1 MGLMFVVQACLLQ
14 AAAAGPLI
22 SDPVFRVIGTEE
34 GLPSQQIQALAE
46 DAEGRIWIGT
56 ANGLV
61 RFDGHA
67 IRNYPARLERAN
79 ALASISVEAMTIDG
93 RQQLWVTTQGGQLA
107 RWRPES
113 DDFLRFDLVAMLQ
126 AEQLEAWAL
135 AADDQRLWVGTYG
148 SGLLELDLDGR
159 VVAQH
164 PIPAALGGGHI
175 LDLSLDRSGTLWL
188 GTLDKRLLRF
198 DPDRV
203 GFSAP
208 DADFAPDS
216 LPVFAIAQRQGRPW
230 FSTSDGRLCTIEGSQ
245 PPHCQELSQLALP
258 GRARLLLAD
267 ARGDWIGGR
276 GEMLRVLDGIE
287 QRLSYTPGS
296 RGGIPA
302 EGMRTALI
310 DHSGGL
316 WFGTSGGGLLH
327 LPNSA
332 DRFAVW
338 QPDPL
343 ARSGL
348 LNGRVRGI
356 ARDAD
361 GLVWIGTL
369 GAGLHRLT
377 PATGRIQAVP
387 LPGTGQWRVWAV
399 LACGRELWVGHQGGL
414 LRLQPQADG
423 GLRHLQQWS
432 ADDLV
437 DGNVDLLYQHHDGRI
452 WATSMG
458 AGLNAI
464 DPRTGEVERHVFGEN
479 GLVGT
484 EVQQLREGL
493 DGQLWVA
500 TDRALLRLDSG
511 CRCWQTLLP
520 SVRVDAFSADGSGGM
535 YAFVDGN
542 LVHYLWRSGL
552 YRDARRA
559 PRAFAEFQ
567 TLGGMW
573 LQQGALWMAGP
584 QGLFRYFP
592 EQDRLESFDGRDGLP
607 TREFSDRPFLAE
619 PDGRLWIGGEA
630 GLISVD
636 TAMVSAPAMPARLR
650 FEQIRVDGPDGMR
663 ELKPHGR
670 AELQPEERELLLSVR
685 LNTLARTHAQR
696 FSFRLVG
703 WDEDWTEATSLPE
716 RRFGA
721 LSDGD
726 YTLQIRA
733 WDGDGRAAANTL
745 EWAFTVL
752 PPWWR
757 SAWALAAYALLL
769 VLSVAAIERWRQLR
783 RRSAERW
790 RETRR
795 QAEWA
800 AQLATERTALVAEL
814 SHEIRNP
821 LNGVLGMGRLLG
833 EQPLPQ
839 TGQRYLQLLN
849 DAGRQL
855 LHLLDDM
862 LDWSRLEAG
871 AAPLPLKVV
880 KLTEL
885 LDATLARYSQQ
896 AAERGLWFRVA
907 IDPTWRVRVDPP
919 RLLQIIENLLSN
931 AIKFTLRGGVDI
943 GAAVAGN
950 QLWIRVRDS
959 GPGMSAEQAARL
971 FRPFERVGD
980 QRAAPGTGLGL
991 AISRSLAE
999 RMGGS
1004 LTVESTPGLGSVF
1017 ILSLMLA
1024 TEAGSAIDMPSATMD
1039 GSATSPL
1046 SGQAVLVVDDDPVAR
1061 ELLLR
1066 ELGAL
1071 GARVHLAA
1079 DALSALIVAQQQA
1092 LSLAL
1097 IDWDLPGMSGVELAQ
1112 TLQLQQPQLLLIAVT
1127 GRGTPEDL
1135 ARSVEVGFRAHLL
1148 KPVRPELLVATLLEA
1163 LELR

>member
-1 MGLMFVVQACLLQ
+1 MFVVQACLLQ
-14 AAAAGPLI
+14 AAAAEPLI

-46 DAEGRIWIGT
+46 DAEGRVWIGT

-67 IRNYPARLERAN
+67 IRSYPARLERAN
-79 ALASISVEAMTIDG
+79 ALASISVEAMTVDG

-107 RWRPES
+107 RWRPET

-135 AADDQRLWVGTYG
+135 AADDRRLWIGTYG
-148 SGLLELDLDGR
+148 SGLLELDLGGR

-164 PIPAALGGGHI
+164 PIPAALGNGHI
-175 LDLSLDRSGTLWL
+175 LDLSLDQSGTLWL
-188 GTLDKRLLRF
+188 GTLEKRLLRF
-198 DPDRV
+198 DPDSAS
-203 GFSAP
+203 FSAP
-208 DADFAPDS
+208 DSTLAPDP
-216 LPVFAIAQRQGRPW
+216 LPVFAIAQRRGRPW
-230 FSTSDGRLCTIEGSQ
+230 FSTSDGRLCAIDGSQ
-245 PPHCQELSQLALP
+245 PPQCRELSQLALP

-287 QRLSYTPGS
+287 QRLSYIPGS

-327 LPNSA
+327 LPQSA

-377 PATGRIQAVP
+377 PATGRIQAVA
-387 LPGTGQWRVWAV
+387 LPDTGQWRVWAV
-399 LACGRELWVGHQGGL
+399 LASGGELWVGHQGGL
-414 LRLQPQADG
+414 LRLQAQADG
-423 GLRHLQQWS
+423 SLRQLQQWS
-432 ADDLV
+432 AETLV
-437 DGNVDLLYQHHDGRI
+437 DGNVDLLFQNHDGRI

-464 DPRTGEVERHVFGEN
+464 DPRTGELERHAFGEN

-484 EVQQLREGL
+484 EIQQLGLGL
-493 DGQLWVA
+493 DQQLWVA
-500 TDRALLRLDSG
+500 TDRALLRLDAD
-511 CRCWQTLLP
+511 CRCWQSLLS
-520 SVRVDAFSADGSGGM
+520 SVRVDAYTNDGNGGL

-542 LVHYLWRSGL
+542 LVHYLWRDGL
-552 YRDARRA
+552 YRDAGRA

-567 TLGGMW
+567 TLGGMQ

-607 TREFSDRPFLAE
+607 SREFSDRPFLAE

-636 TAMVSAPAMPARLR
+636 TARGSGVVVPARLR
-650 FEQIRVDGPDGMR
+650 FEQISVVGPEGTR
-663 ELKPHGR
+663 ELHSHER
-670 AELQPEERELLLSVR
+670 AELRSDERELFLSVR

-703 WDEDWTEATSLPE
+703 WDEDWTEAAGLPE

-733 WDGDGRAAANTL
+733 WDGDGQAAANSL

-757 SAWALAAYALLL
+757 SPWALSAYALLL
-769 VLSVAAIERWRQLR
+769 VLSVAAVERWRQLR
-783 RRSAERW
+783 QRSAERW
-790 RETRR
+790 REARR

-800 AQLATERTALVAEL
+800 EQLAAERTALVAEL

-871 AAPLPLKVV
+871 AAPLPLQVV
-880 KLTEL
+880 TLAEV

-896 AAERGLWFRVA
+896 AAERGLWFRAA
-907 IDPTWRVRVDPP
+907 IDPRARVQVDPP

-931 AIKFTLRGGVDI
+931 AIKFTLRGGVEI
-943 GAAVAGN
+943 STAVDGDRL
-950 QLWIRVRDS
+950 QIRVRDS
-959 GPGMSAEQAARL
+959 GPGMSVEQAARL

-980 QRAAPGTGLGL
+980 QRAASGTGLGL

-1017 ILSLMLA
+1017 ILSLMPA
-1024 TEAGSAIDMPSATMD
+1024 TEAGSATHVPGATVA
-1039 GSATSPL
+1039 GPPPLFL

-1066 ELGAL
+1066 ELGKHGAL
-1071 GARVHLAA
+1071 VHPAA
-1079 DALSALIVAQQQA
+1079 DALSALIILQQQRV
-1092 LSLAL
+1092 SLAL
-1097 IDWDLPGMSGVELAQ
+1097 LDWDLPGMSGVELAQ
-1112 TLQLQQPQLLLIAVT
+1112 TLQVQQPQLPLIAVT

-1135 ARSVEVGFRAHLL
+1135 ARSVDAGFRAHLL
-1148 KPVRPELLVATLLEA
+1148 KPVRPELLVSTLIKVVA
-1163 LELR
+1163 QQ

>member
-1 MGLMFVVQACLLQ
+1 MFVVQACLLQ
-14 AAAAGPLI
+14 AVAAEPLI
-22 SDPVFRVIGTEE
+22 SDPVFRLIGTDE

-61 RFDGHA
+61 RFDGHS
-67 IRNYPARLERAN
+67 IESYPARLERAN
-79 ALASISVEAMTIDG
+79 ALASISVEAMTVDG

-113 DDFLRFDLVAMLQ
+113 DDFLRFDLTTMLQ

-135 AADDQRLWVGTYG
+135 AGDDRRLWVGTYG
-148 SGLLELDLDGR
+148 SGLLELDLDGK

-164 PIPAALGGGHI
+164 PIPPELGSGHI
-175 LDLSLDRSGTLWL
+175 LDLSLDESGTLWL
-188 GTLDKRLLRF
+188 ATMDKRLLRF
-198 DPDRV
+198 EAESAS
-203 GFSAP
+203 FSAP
-208 DADFAPDS
+208 AAAAGMDP
-216 LPVFAIAQRQGRPW
+216 LPVFAIAQRRGRPW
-230 FSTSDGRLCTIEGSQ
+230 FSTSDGRLCTAAKAQ
-245 PPHCQELSQLALP
+245 APQCQELSQLALP

-276 GEMLRVLDGIE
+276 GEMLRVRDGIE

-310 DHSGGL
+310 DHSRGL
-316 WFGTSGGGLLH
+316 WFGTTGGGLLH
-327 LPNSA
+327 LPYSA

-356 ARDAD
+356 ARDS
-361 GLVWIGTL
+361 GGTVWIGTL

-377 PATGRIQAVP
+377 PGTGRIQAVA

-399 LACGRELWVGHQGGL
+399 LAAGEELWVGHQDGL

-423 GLRHLQQWS
+423 SLRQLQQWS
-432 ADDLV
+432 AGTLV
-437 DGNVDLLYQHHDGRI
+437 DGNVDLLYRHHDGRI

-458 AGLNAI
+458 AGLNEI
-464 DPRTGEVERHVFGEN
+464 DADTGQVRQHAFGEN

-484 EVQQLREGL
+484 EVQQLGPGL
-493 DGQLWVA
+493 DQQLWVA
-500 TDRALLRLDSG
+500 TDRGLLRLDAG
-511 CRCWQTLLP
+511 CRCWQALLP
-520 SVRVDAFSADGSGGM
+520 SVQVDAYTRDGNGGI

-542 LVHYLWRSGL
+542 LVHYLWRDGL

-567 TLGGMW
+567 TLGGMQ
-573 LQQGALWMAGP
+573 LEHGALWMAGP

-607 TREFSDRPFLAE
+607 SREFSDRPFLAE
-619 PDGRLWIGGEA
+619 ADGRLWMGGEA

-636 TAMVSAPAMPARLR
+636 TAMAPDPELPARLR
-650 FEQIRVDGPDGMR
+650 FEQIRVDGPEGPR
-663 ELKPHGR
+663 ELHPQWR
-670 AELQPEERELLLSVR
+670 AELQPDERELVLSVR

-696 FSFRLVG
+696 FSFRLAG
-703 WDEDWTEATSLPE
+703 WDEDWTEPASLPE

-733 WDGDGRAAANTL
+733 WDGDGRATANTL

-757 SAWALAAYALLL
+757 SAWALGTYLL
-769 VLSVAAIERWRQLR
+769 VLALLVAAIERWRQLR

-790 RETRR
+790 QETRR

-800 AQLATERTALVAEL
+800 EQLATERTALVAEL

-833 EQPLPQ
+833 EQPMPEA
-839 TGQRYLQLLN
+839 GRRYLQLLN

-871 AAPLPLKVV
+871 AAPLPLQVAT
-880 KLTEL
+880 LAEL

-896 AAERGLWFRVA
+896 AAERGLWFRAA
-907 IDPTWRVRVDPP
+907 IDPVWRVQVDPP

-943 GAAVAGN
+943 SAAVDGH
-950 QLWIRVRDS
+950 QLQLRVRDS

-1004 LTVESTPGLGSVF
+1004 LTVESTPGHGSTF
-1017 ILSLMLA
+1017 ILGLVLA
-1024 TEAGSAIDMPSATMD
+1024 AEAVPTTPTFSSAAEGTDLA
-1039 GSATSPL
+1039 AL
-1046 SGQAVLVVDDDPVAR
+1046 SGLCVLVVDDDPVAR

-1066 ELGAL
+1066 ELGER
-1071 GARVHLAA
+1071 GAQVHLAA
-1079 DALSALIVAQQQA
+1079 DALSALIIVQQQR

-1112 TLQLQQPQLLLIAVT
+1112 TLQLQQPQLPLVAVT

-1135 ARSVEVGFRAHLL
+1135 ARSVDVGFRAHLL
-1148 KPVRPELLVATLLEA
+1148 KPVRPELLVSTLLKL
-1163 LELR
+1163 LERQ

>member
-1 MGLMFVVQACLLQ
+1 MFVVQACLLQ
-14 AAAAGPLI
+14 AVAAEPLI
-22 SDPVFRVIGTEE
+22 SDPVFRHIGTED

-46 DAEGRIWIGT
+46 DAEGRVWIGT

-61 RFDGHA
+61 RFDGQVMKS
-67 IRNYPARLERAN
+67 YPARQDRPN

-113 DDFLRFDLVAMLQ
+113 DDFLRFDLAAMLQ

-135 AADDQRLWVGTYG
+135 AGDDRRLWVGTYG
-148 SGLLELDLDGR
+148 SGLLELNLDGK

-164 PIPAALGGGHI
+164 SIPADLGGGHI
-175 LDLSLDRSGTLWL
+175 LDLSLDQAGALWL
-188 GTLDKRLLRF
+188 GTMDKHLLRF
-198 DPDRV
+198 DPHSAR
-203 GFSAP
+203 FSAP
-208 DADFAPDS
+208 DAALGPDP
-216 LPVFAIAQRQGRPW
+216 LPVFAIAQRRGRPW
-230 FSTSDGRLCTIEGSQ
+230 FSTSDGRLCSIEGSQ
-245 PPHCQELSQLALP
+245 PLQCQELSQLALP

-267 ARGDWIGGR
+267 ARGDWIGGS
-276 GEMLRVLDGIE
+276 GEMLHVLDGVE

-327 LPNSA
+327 LPRSA

-377 PATGRIQAVP
+377 PTTGRIQAVP

-399 LACGRELWVGHQGGL
+399 LASGGELWVGHQGGL

-423 GLRHLQQWS
+423 GLRLLQQWS
-432 ADDLV
+432 ANELV

-464 DPRTGEVERHVFGEN
+464 DPRTGEPERHLFGEN
-479 GLVGT
+479 GLIGT
-484 EVQQLREGL
+484 EVQQLGQGL

-500 TDRALLRLDSG
+500 TDRALLRLDAD
-511 CRCWQTLLP
+511 CRCWQSLLP
-520 SVRVDAFSADGSGGM
+520 TARVDAYSVDGGGGIF
-535 YAFVDGN
+535 AFVDGT
-542 LVHYLWRSGL
+542 LVHYLWRGGL

-592 EQDRLESFDGRDGLP
+592 EQDRLETFDGRDGLP
-607 TREFSDRPFLAE
+607 SREFSDRPFLAE

-636 TAMVSAPAMPARLR
+636 TAMASAPAVPARLR
-650 FEQIRVDGPDGMR
+650 FEQIRVDGPDGPR
-663 ELKPHGR
+663 ELQPFGR
-670 AELQPEERELLLSVR
+670 AELQPDERELLLSVR

-696 FSFRLVG
+696 FSFRLAG
-703 WDEDWTEATSLPE
+703 WEDDWTEPSADPE
-716 RRFGA
+716 RRFGG

-733 WDGDGRAAANTL
+733 WDGDGRAAVNTL

-757 SAWALAAYALLL
+757 SGWALAAYALLL
-769 VLSVAAIERWRQLR
+769 VLSVAVIERWRQLR

-790 RETRR
+790 RETQR

-800 AQLATERTALVAEL
+800 EQLATERTALVAEL

-833 EQPLPQ
+833 EQPLPE
-839 TGQRYLQLLN
+839 TGRRHLQLLN

-855 LHLLDDM
+855 LNLLDDM

-871 AAPLPLKVV
+871 AERLPLQAVT
-880 KLTEL
+880 LAEL

-896 AAERGLWFRVA
+896 AAERGLWFRA
-907 IDPTWRVRVDPP
+907 TINPTWRVLVDPP
-919 RLLQIIENLLSN
+919 RLLQIVENLLSN
-931 AIKFTLRGGVDI
+931 AIKFTPRGGVDI
-943 GAAVAGN
+943 DAERAGD
-950 QLWIRVRDS
+950 QLQLRVRDS
-959 GPGMSAEQAARL
+959 GPGMSADQANRL

-1004 LTVESTPGLGSVF
+1004 LSVESTPGQGSVF
-1017 ILSLMLA
+1017 SLNLMLA
-1024 TEAGSAIDMPSATMD
+1024 SESGAATDLPRAMVD
-1039 GSATSPL
+1039 GAAPASL
-1046 SGQAVLVVDDDPVAR
+1046 SGRAVLVVDDDPVAR
-1061 ELLLR
+1061 ELLLQ

-1079 DALSALIVAQQQA
+1079 DALSALILTQQQP

-1112 TLQLQQPQLLLIAVT
+1112 TLQLQQPQLPLVALT

-1135 ARSVEVGFRAHLL
+1135 ALSVEAGFRAHLL
-1148 KPVRPELLVATLLEA
+1148 KPVRPERLVATLLA
-1163 LELR
+1163 LLGRP